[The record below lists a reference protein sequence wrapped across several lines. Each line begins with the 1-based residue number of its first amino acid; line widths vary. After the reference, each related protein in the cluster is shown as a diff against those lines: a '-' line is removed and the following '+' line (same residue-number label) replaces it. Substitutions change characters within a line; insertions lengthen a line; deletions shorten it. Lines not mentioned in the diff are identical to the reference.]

1 MDLQRDCTSVSSLR
15 LAKAGITFDNE
26 GDVWALSCIGAWV
39 GLVYNQCKSDDHH
52 ERVKQT
58 RKFFKDGI
66 FRDLTQNTRVFH
78 SFACLDP
85 IGVPCSKSLIRFLSD
100 PDTYERIF
108 SPSVSS
114 RVPGVSQDN
123 PDDYQYCRGE
133 KNWVGSK
140 FSDALRETAL
150 FMTDCSKWTEGD
162 LNQLLF
168 NHGLA
173 INPFSRFI
181 ISMMFLSNMNGLARI
196 YYPDSSF
203 INGIDFKKI
212 GNRPSF

>member
-1 MDLQRDCTSVSSLR
+1 MRRAITLAGGGPAAGLHLGVLSR

-39 GLVYNQCKSDDHH
+39 GLVYNQCKSDDHD

-66 FRDLTQNTRVFH
+66 FRDDATYSGFPLNRVFGPDWRA
-78 SFACLDP
+78 S
-85 IGVPCSKSLIRFLSD
+85 SKSLIRFLSD
-100 PDTYERIF
+100 PDTYERVF
-108 SPSVSS
+108 SPSVSP

-133 KNWVGSK
+133 KNWMGSK
-140 FSDALRETAL
+140 LSDALRETAL

-181 ISMMFLSNMNGLARI
+181 ISMMFLS
-196 YYPDSSF
+196 
-203 INGIDFKKI
+203 
-212 GNRPSF
+212 